1 MFGIGKSKKIA
12 DAEKTKSDID
22 AREAALEARE
32 AALPDVV
39 TEIFI
44 SGVCI
49 NNDGSGPCFAYC
61 SNLTITHKGLS
72 FEDIAK
78 NHAMEYDDKLEKI
91 DNDADECTI
100 VYSRKDQ
107 KEDVTIISSYYY
119 NP

>member
-12 DAEKTKSDID
+12 AAEKTKSEID

-44 SGVCI
+44 TQIVI
-49 NNDGSGPCFAYC
+49 NNDGSGPCFAF
-61 SNLTITHKGLS
+61 SGNQTISHKNLS

-78 NHAMEYDDKLEKI
+78 NQAMEFDDKLEKI
-91 DNDADECTI
+91 DNDADEATI
-100 VYSRKDQ
+100 VYSLKDQ
-107 KEDVTIISSYYY
+107 KEDVTTIFTCVAT
-119 NP
+119 N